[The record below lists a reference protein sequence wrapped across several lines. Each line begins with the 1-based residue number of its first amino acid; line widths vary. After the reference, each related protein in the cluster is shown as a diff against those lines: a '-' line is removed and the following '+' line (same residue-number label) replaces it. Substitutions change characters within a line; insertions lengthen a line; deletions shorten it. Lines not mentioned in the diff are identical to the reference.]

1 MIGPIPRSVFATVV
15 AIAAAVLVAACA
27 SAGTQSAPLS
37 NAAISP
43 SLGVDLA
50 EYVRTADG
58 LFYRDVTVG
67 TGAVAV
73 ASSRVL
79 VAYRLLLANGT
90 QVDSSAGLPIRLARD
105 PIIKGWKLGIPGMRE
120 GGSRILVI
128 PPELGYA
135 WRAVGPVPANST
147 LLFRVQLLKVE

>member
-1 MIGPIPRSVFATVV
+1 MISNRFRSIIVGGSV
-15 AIAAAVLVAACA
+15 ALAAACA
-27 SAGTQSAPLS
+27 SAPRVVPPLS
-37 NAAISP
+37 NAAIAP

-50 EYVRTADG
+50 EYTRAADG
-58 LFYRDVTVG
+58 FYFRDLVVG
-67 TGAVAV
+67 TGEAAV
-73 ASSRVL
+73 ASSRVT

-105 PIIKGWKLGIPGMRE
+105 PIIPGWRLGIPGMRV

-128 PPELGYA
+128 PPALGYD
-135 WRAVGPVPANST
+135 WREVGAIPANST